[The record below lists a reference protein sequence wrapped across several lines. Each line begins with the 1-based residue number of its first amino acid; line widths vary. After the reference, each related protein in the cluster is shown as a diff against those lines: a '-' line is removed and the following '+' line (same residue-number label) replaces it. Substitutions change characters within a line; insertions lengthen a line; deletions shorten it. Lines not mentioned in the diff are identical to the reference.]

1 MYGIF
6 CVRWCWRLNE
16 VGNPFGNWVVFY
28 ISSVSRPP
36 EIDLSSQ
43 RKVSSALPLSSL
55 PESNM
60 ACAERG
66 SIKILGN
73 LLVLFCHFTQEA
85 RVPSPN
91 YCFKAQRTM
100 IFILKDNTFISI
112 KNFKHYDS
120 TSICLCFEWLHIYK
134 VIIEKHRGRCFL
146 WLRNEKKWE
155 IFYEDSIH
163 S

>member
-1 MYGIF
+1 MFLKWGWLVWSLY
-6 CVRWCWRLNE
+6 VRWSWRLSE

-28 ISSVSRPP
+28 ISSVPHLP

-43 RKVSSALPLSSL
+43 RKVSSAFPSSSL

-91 YCFKAQRTM
+91 YCFKAQRIM

-112 KNFKHYDS
+112 KTFKHYDS
-120 TSICLCFEWLHIYK
+120 TSICLCFE
-134 VIIEKHRGRCFL
+134 
-146 WLRNEKKWE
+146 
-155 IFYEDSIH
+155 
-163 S
+163 